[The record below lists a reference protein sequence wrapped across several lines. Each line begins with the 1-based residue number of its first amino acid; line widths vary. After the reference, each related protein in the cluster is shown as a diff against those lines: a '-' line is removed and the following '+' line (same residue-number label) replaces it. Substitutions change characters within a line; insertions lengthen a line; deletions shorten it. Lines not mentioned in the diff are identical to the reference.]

1 MTALNVGDRVVITA
15 EKTDRLGFL
24 SACKGT
30 VIEKQTVQFDDETAV
45 AMSTTARRSTSFR
58 RICCLRCEDTKKPA
72 SHQSEDFMFFEVL
85 LDSAEDAHPGSKQ
98 FYNLL
103 IEAGLLHAQ
112 KQRDYGRSD
121 DPVRQRSRLR
131 GLRDRRMGWLHDS
144 RQRQDASAADVREER
159 NARQRGRTRQPPRPR
174 RVRAHRARP
183 LRGVGVTESLE
194 ASRDRARR
202 PLVTPANDV
211 LARADQA
218 RPGR

>member
-1 MTALNVGDRVVITA
+1 MTALNVGDRVVVTA

-45 AMSTTARRSTSFR
+45 AIDDCPSFYF
-58 RICCLRCEDTKKPA
+58 IPTELLSPCEDTKKPA

-121 DPVRQRSRLR
+121 DPF
-131 GLRDRRMGWLHDS
+131 
-144 RQRQDASAADVREER
+144 A
-159 NARQRGRTRQPPRPR
+159 N
-174 RVRAHRARP
+174 VRASEDFGIA
-183 LRGVGVTESLE
+183 GWVGCMI
-194 ASRDRARR
+194 R
-202 PLVTPANDV
+202 ANDKMRRLQTYAKSGTLANEGVRDSLLDLAVYALIGLV
-211 LARADQA
+211 LFEELA
-218 RPGR
+218 